1 MVIGVTDKKP
11 NFYTGDNKYKPL
23 FDYLNVYSETF
34 FRVGE
39 DNTTGSGTKEE
50 KPWLSEVFI

>member
-1 MVIGVTDKKP
+1 MVIGVTEKKP

-39 DNTTGSGTKEE
+39 DKTDGS
-50 KPWLSEVFI
+50 